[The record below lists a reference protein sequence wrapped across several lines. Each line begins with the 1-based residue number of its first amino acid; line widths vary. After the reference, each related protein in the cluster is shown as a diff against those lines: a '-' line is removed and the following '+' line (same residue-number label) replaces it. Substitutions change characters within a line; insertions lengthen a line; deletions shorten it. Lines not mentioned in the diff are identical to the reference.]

1 MFADRIK
8 AAMSEQGISQAELSK
23 LTGIGRSSIC
33 QYLSGKIVPAPGRKA
48 LIAEVLGVDPE
59 EPEPESIPPEEET
72 VQRITVM
79 KAARILHMNHVTLRE
94 GLKQGR
100 FPWGYAVRKSENRW
114 SYYINAKKFAET
126 EGVRIC

>member
-33 QYLSGKIVPAPGRKA
+33 QS
-48 LIAEVLGVDPE
+48 
-59 EPEPESIPPEEET
+59 EPESIPPEEET